1 MITPHLIA
9 NWKMNGS
16 LESNQALVHRLLPRL
31 KACRGIERA
40 ICPPFPYFF
49 QVRDQISNSGIE
61 LGAQTVSPFA
71 DGAHTGE
78 VSISMIREM
87 GCRFVLV
94 GHSERRRDNGES
106 DHDVAVRFGVVSRAG
121 LIPVLCVGETLD
133 ERENNRTLDVVC
145 RQVQAVLDHVEISAF
160 RRAVIAYEPVWA
172 IGTGRTATPAQA
184 QEVHRA
190 IRRFVAGQ
198 EATVADNLPIVYGG
212 SVNKSNARELFSQP
226 DINGGLVGG
235 ASLKAQE
242 FAEIAECLQAQYEP
256 ETEQ

>member
-16 LESNQALVHRLLPRL
+16 LESNQALVHRMLPRL
-31 KACRGIERA
+31 KACRVIERA

-94 GHSERRRDNGES
+94 GHSERRSDNGET

-121 LIPVLCVGETLD
+121 LVPVLCVGETLD
-133 ERENNRTLDVVC
+133 ERENGQTLDVVF
-145 RQVQAVLDHVEISAF
+145 RQVQAVLDHADIKTF

-184 QEVHRA
+184 QEVHGA
-190 IRRFVAGQ
+190 IRNFLAKRDPSIA
-198 EATVADNLPIVYGG
+198 ANLPVIYGG
-212 SVNKSNARELFSQP
+212 SVNKANARELFSQP

-242 FAEIAECLQAQYEP
+242 FAEIAEVLQAQYEP